1 MINLKQMYL
10 CPIGGQ
16 LLDQR
21 ETSWLTFLTSAGLL
35 KCSFLC
41 CSFLQYSRKEWPM
54 QMLTPYHTGFGN
66 IKRRIFCVGCPVSN
80 VSTQLELQMCIQEP
94 RIGTASCSSTPR
106 IKVNIVL
113 GGTLFH

>member
-21 ETSWLTFLTSAGLL
+21 ETSRLTFLTSAGLL

-66 IKRRIFCVGCPVSN
+66 I
-80 VSTQLELQMCIQEP
+80 
-94 RIGTASCSSTPR
+94 
-106 IKVNIVL
+106 
-113 GGTLFH
+113 